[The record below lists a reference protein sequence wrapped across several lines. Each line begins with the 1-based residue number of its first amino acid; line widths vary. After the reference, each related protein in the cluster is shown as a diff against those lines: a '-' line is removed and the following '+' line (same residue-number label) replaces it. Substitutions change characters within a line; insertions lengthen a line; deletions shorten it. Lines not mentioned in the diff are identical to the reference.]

1 VEATA
6 RIMTYLA
13 SQSARQCGPCVFG
26 LAAIADATRR
36 LASRSPR
43 PDDLERIV
51 RWSGQLTG
59 RGACRHPDGAV
70 ALLQSA
76 LQVFADDFA
85 AHERRRCLTVSTPV
99 RQAVA

>member
-1 VEATA
+1 
-6 RIMTYLA
+6 MTYLA

-26 LAAIADATRR
+26 LSAIAGATQR
-36 LASRSPR
+36 LAAQSPQ
-43 PDDLERIV
+43 PGDLDRIV

-59 RGACRHPDGAV
+59 RGACHHPDGAA

-85 AHERRRCLTVSTPV
+85 AHQRRRCLTISEPARV
-99 RQAVA
+99 AVA